1 MINLF
6 HFAWLLGI
14 ALLAPV
20 ALPAGGAE
28 KSPPQ
33 IRRRENFDPLLAT
46 SECFLRGAPCKTAPI
61 ITDLTVG
68 TPLRILRFWNNSKGQ
83 SWMHVHVL
91 SLDSK
96 SGFSSCSQGW
106 LDLDA

>member
-1 MINLF
+1 MINFF
-6 HFAWLLGI
+6 HWTWLLCI

-33 IRRRENFDPLLAT
+33 IRRRADFEPLLAT
-46 SECFLRGAPCKTAPI
+46 SECFLRGSPCKAAPI
-61 ITDLTVG
+61 IADLTVG
-68 TPLRILRFWNNSKGQ
+68 TPLKILRFWNNSKGQ
-83 SWMHVHVL
+83 SWLHVHVL
-91 SLDSK
+91 SFDSK
-96 SGFSSCSQGW
+96 SGCSSCSQGW